1 MKLTGVEKILFTL
14 TGIIFLI
21 LVIFSGII
29 ISDNTSRT
37 DKYRILKKMETEHPE
52 RIGQVEILDG
62 NKKIV
67 YYGIIEIVNDGSN
80 GECVKINLDGMV
92 K

>member
-1 MKLTGVEKILFTL
+1 MKLTRAEKIMAAL
-14 TGIIFLI
+14 TGLMFSI
-21 LVIFSGII
+21 LVIFYGII
-29 ISDNTSRT
+29 ISDNTSRD
-37 DKYRILKKMETEHPE
+37 DKQRILKKMETDHPE

-62 NKKIV
+62 SKKIV

-80 GECVKINLDGMV
+80 GECVKINLDGMI

>member
-14 TGIIFLI
+14 TGLMFSL

-37 DKYRILKKMETEHPE
+37 DKYRILKKMETDHPE

-62 NKKIV
+62 SKKIV

>member
-1 MKLTGVEKILFTL
+1 MKLTGAEKIMGAL
-14 TGIIFLI
+14 TGLMFLI
-21 LVIFSGII
+21 LVILSGII

-37 DKYRILKKMETEHPE
+37 DKYRILKKMGTDHPE

-62 NKKIV
+62 SKKIV

>member
-1 MKLTGVEKILFTL
+1 MKLTGAGKIMAAFIGLM
-14 TGIIFLI
+14 FLL

-62 NKKIV
+62 DKKIV

>member
-1 MKLTGVEKILFTL
+1 MKLTGAGKIMAALIGL
-14 TGIIFLI
+14 MFLL

-62 NKKIV
+62 DKKIV

>member
-1 MKLTGVEKILFTL
+1 MRLTGVEKILFTL
-14 TGIIFLI
+14 TGLMFLI

-62 NKKIV
+62 SKKIV

-80 GECVKINLDGMV
+80 GECVKINLDGMI

>member
-1 MKLTGVEKILFTL
+1 MRLTEVDKVLFAL
-14 TGIIFLI
+14 TGIMFLI

-80 GECVKINLDGMV
+80 GECVKINLDGMI

>member
-1 MKLTGVEKILFTL
+1 
-14 TGIIFLI
+14 
-21 LVIFSGII
+21 
-29 ISDNTSRT
+29 
-37 DKYRILKKMETEHPE
+37 METDHPE

-62 NKKIV
+62 SKKIV

-80 GECVKINLDGMV
+80 GECVKINLDGMI